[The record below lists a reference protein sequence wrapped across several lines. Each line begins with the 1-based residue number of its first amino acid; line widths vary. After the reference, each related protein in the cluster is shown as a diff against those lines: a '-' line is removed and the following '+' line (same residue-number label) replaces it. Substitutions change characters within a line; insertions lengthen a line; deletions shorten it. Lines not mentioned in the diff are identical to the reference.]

1 MKLKK
6 FDVVELINNNK
17 ATILE
22 IKDNEYLVEIV
33 DNNGITVDKRNITQE
48 DIKQIIY
55 SRQKSLDY
63 KL

>member
-1 MKLKK
+1 MKFKK
-6 FDVVELINNNK
+6 FDVVELINSNK

-22 IKDNEYLVEIV
+22 IKDNEYLAEIV

-55 SRQKSLDY
+55 SRQKKFRL
-63 KL
+63 

>member
-6 FDVVELINNNK
+6 FDVVELKNNNR

-22 IKDNEYLVEIV
+22 MKTNKYLAEIV
-33 DNNGITVDKRNITQE
+33 DTNGITVDTRNINQE

-55 SRQKSLDY
+55 TRRKKFRL
-63 KL
+63 

>member
-6 FDVVELINNNK
+6 FDVVELKNNNK

-22 IKDNEYLVEIV
+22 MKNNEYLAEIV
-33 DNNGITVDKRNITQE
+33 DTNGITVDTRNINQE
-48 DIKQIIY
+48 DIKQLIY
-55 SRQKSLDY
+55 TRKKSLDY

>member
-6 FDVVELINNNK
+6 FDVVELKNNNR

-22 IKDNEYLVEIV
+22 MKNNKYLAEIV
-33 DNNGITVDKRNITQE
+33 DTNGITVDARNINQE

-55 SRQKSLDY
+55 TRRKKFRL
-63 KL
+63 

>member
-1 MKLKK
+1 MKFKK
-6 FDVVELINNNK
+6 FDVVELINSNK

-55 SRQKSLDY
+55 SRQKKFRL
-63 KL
+63 

>member
-6 FDVVELINNNK
+6 FDVVELKNNNR

-22 IKDNEYLVEIV
+22 MNNNKYLAEIV
-33 DNNGITVDKRNITQE
+33 DTNGITVDTRNINQE

-55 SRQKSLDY
+55 TRRKKFRL
-63 KL
+63 